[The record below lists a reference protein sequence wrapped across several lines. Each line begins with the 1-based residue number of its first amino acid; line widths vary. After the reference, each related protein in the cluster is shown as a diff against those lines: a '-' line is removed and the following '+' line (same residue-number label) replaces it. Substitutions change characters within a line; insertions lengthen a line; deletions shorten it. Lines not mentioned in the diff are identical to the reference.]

1 MKKQKHDGGFVAM
14 SVGAGLLIVLV
25 MASLAARYMGDY
37 LKSREWQVVAM
48 QTNRFTQA
56 VSSYVGKFYPTVLAS
71 ATTTTPAVVTTQ
83 MLKNTGLLPASF
95 SETNS
100 YGQQYQ
106 AMIVRNQQN
115 QELLQGMVV
124 SRGGHAMPFTA
135 LSQIS
140 KDITAGFGGYVED
153 GQTAVGAMR
162 SWRIPLS
169 SYGTSTGRGHLAVML
184 STDDLS
190 GAREDGDRLY
200 RFQVNGRPDL
210 NKMHTAIDMGGNNL
224 NSVGTVTASNVAGQ
238 NGNFGVSLVSNGPIT
253 AGGDI
258 RSTGGWI
265 VTRSGKGWMDETHG
279 GGLYMSDNDWLRI
292 LNNKGFYTGG
302 EIRGGK
308 IRSDGDV
315 SAGGILTLDK
325 INVASTACPVNG
337 AISRDTAG
345 ATLSCQ
351 SGIWSSYRLNFNI
364 QTFNVGKNVR
374 NQYIGVHAYCA
385 FLIHIIEW
393 WQTGEAPGT
402 FRLDIGVQDQGI
414 TEDTYLELERLI
426 SDAKPCSRHMIGMSI
441 NLQTS
446 GPHWVG
452 AASYLGEEITI
463 YPYINETIISGGT
476 AHEGGA
482 VHVIDTMRV
491 NP

>member
-1 MKKQKHDGGFVAM
+1 MKKQRHDGGFVAM
-14 SVGAGLLIVLV
+14 SVGAGLLVVLV
-25 MASLAARYMGDY
+25 MASLSSRYMSDY

-48 QTNRFTQA
+48 QTTRFTQA
-56 VSSYVGKFYPTVLAS
+56 ATSYVGRYYPTVLAS
-71 ATTTTPAVVTTQ
+71 ATTTTPVVVTPQ

-106 AMIVRNQQN
+106 AMIVRNPQN

-135 LSQIS
+135 LNQIS

-162 SWRIPLS
+162 SWRIALS

-210 NKMHTAIDMGGNNL
+210 NRMHTAIDMGGNNL
-224 NSVGTVTASNVAGQ
+224 NSVGTVTASNVAAQ
-238 NGNFGVSLVSNGPIT
+238 NGNFGVSLVSNGPVT

-302 EIRGGK
+302 EIRGGTV
-308 IRSDGDV
+308 RSDGNV
-315 SAGGILTLDK
+315 SAGGVLELEK
-325 INVASTACPVNG
+325 INVAGTHCDKDGSVSRTVTG
-337 AISRDTAG
+337 AP
-345 ATLSCQ
+345 LSCQ
-351 SGIWSSYRLNFNI
+351 SGLWRSSSPADGVYTSLGAFKGVYSGSNTTGKQIKIYALGGNPPPKKINFGNSDNCVN
-364 QTFNVGKNVR
+364 TFSLVASVGGYTVANSVDGNSQWNKSGSISFDVPDGSAFSVISN
-374 NQYIGVHAYCA
+374 GMMAYGCDY
-385 FLIHIIEW
+385 
-393 WQTGEAPGT
+393 GT
-402 FRLDIGVQDQGI
+402 FTVFRYQ
-414 TEDTYLELERLI
+414 
-426 SDAKPCSRHMIGMSI
+426 
-441 NLQTS
+441 
-446 GPHWVG
+446 
-452 AASYLGEEITI
+452 
-463 YPYINETIISGGT
+463 
-476 AHEGGA
+476 
-482 VHVIDTMRV
+482 
-491 NP
+491 

>member
-25 MASLAARYMGDY
+25 MASMAARYMGDY

-56 VSSYVGKFYPTVLAS
+56 ASSYVGRYYPTVLAS
-71 ATTTTPAVVTTQ
+71 ATTTTPVVVTAQ

-106 AMIVRNQQN
+106 AMVVRNPQY

-135 LSQIS
+135 LNQIS

-162 SWRIPLS
+162 SWRIALS
-169 SYGTSTGRGHLAVML
+169 SYGTRTGRGHLAVML

-210 NKMHTAIDMGGNNL
+210 NRMHTAIDMGGNNL
-224 NSVGTVTASNVAGQ
+224 NNVGTVTASNVAAQ
-238 NGNFGVSLVSNGPIT
+238 NGNFGVSLVSNGPVT

-308 IRSDGDV
+308 VRSDGNV
-315 SAGGILTLDK
+315 SVGGVLDLDQ
-325 INVASTACPVNG
+325 INVANTYCPKDGSVSRTATG
-337 AISRDTAG
+337 AP
-345 ATLSCQ
+345 LSCQ
-351 SGIWSSYRLNFNI
+351 SGIWASSEKMSLFEMAAGNDAC
-364 QTFNVGKNVR
+364 GK
-374 NQYIGVHAYCA
+374 YIYSKAYCP
-385 FLIHIIEW
+385 
-393 WQTGEAPGT
+393 TGKQ
-402 FRLDIGVQDQGI
+402 LV
-414 TEDTYLELERLI
+414 
-426 SDAKPCSRHMIGMSI
+426 
-441 NLQTS
+441 
-446 GPHWVG
+446 
-452 AASYLGEEITI
+452 
-463 YPYINETIISGGT
+463 SGGFILSKWS
-476 AHEGGA
+476 GGSGWNSPDLSMPSPSENA
-482 VHVIDTMRV
+482 WQIYTGGGVTGGTCMRAIAWCAK
-491 NP
+491 N

>member
-25 MASLAARYMGDY
+25 MASMAARYMGDY

-56 VSSYVGKFYPTVLAS
+56 ASSYVGRFYPTVLAA
-71 ATTTTPAVVTTQ
+71 ATTTKPVVVTSQ

-135 LSQIS
+135 LNQIS

-162 SWRIPLS
+162 SWRIALS

-224 NSVGTVTASNVAGQ
+224 NSVGTVTASNVAAQ
-238 NGNFGVSLVSNGPIT
+238 NGNFGVSLVSNGPVT

-308 IRSDGDV
+308 VRSDGDV
-315 SAGGILTLDK
+315 SVAGILTLDQ
-325 INVASTACPVNG
+325 INVAGTWCPTTG
-337 AISRDTAG
+337 AVSRTVKGDQLT
-345 ATLSCQ
+345 CQ
-351 SGIWSSYRLNFNI
+351 SGIWTSSEKMSLFEMAAGNDAC
-364 QTFNVGKNVR
+364 GK
-374 NQYIGVHAYCA
+374 YLYSKAYCP
-385 FLIHIIEW
+385 
-393 WQTGEAPGT
+393 TGKQ
-402 FRLDIGVQDQGI
+402 LV
-414 TEDTYLELERLI
+414 
-426 SDAKPCSRHMIGMSI
+426 
-441 NLQTS
+441 
-446 GPHWVG
+446 
-452 AASYLGEEITI
+452 
-463 YPYINETIISGGT
+463 SGGFILSKWS
-476 AHEGGA
+476 GGSGWNSPDLSMPSPPENA
-482 VHVIDTMRV
+482 WQIYTGGGVTGGTCMRAIAWCAK
-491 NP
+491 N

>member
-124 SRGGHAMPFTA
+124 SRGGHAMPFKA

-169 SYGTSTGRGHLAVML
+169 SYGTNTGRGHLAVML

-315 SAGGILTLDK
+315 SVGGILTLDK
-325 INVASTACPVNG
+325 INVAGTACPVNG

-351 SGIWSSYRLNFNI
+351 SGIWTSSEKMSLFEMATGNDAC
-364 QTFNVGKNVR
+364 GK
-374 NQYIGVHAYCA
+374 YIYSKAYCP
-385 FLIHIIEW
+385 
-393 WQTGEAPGT
+393 TGKQ
-402 FRLDIGVQDQGI
+402 LV
-414 TEDTYLELERLI
+414 
-426 SDAKPCSRHMIGMSI
+426 
-441 NLQTS
+441 
-446 GPHWVG
+446 
-452 AASYLGEEITI
+452 
-463 YPYINETIISGGT
+463 SGGFILSKWS
-476 AHEGGA
+476 GGSGWNSPDLSMPSPSENA
-482 VHVIDTMRV
+482 WQIYTGGGVTGGTCLRAIAWCAK
-491 NP
+491 N

>member
-25 MASLAARYMGDY
+25 MASMAARYMGDY

-56 VSSYVGKFYPTVLAS
+56 ASSYVGRYYPTVLAS
-71 ATTTTPAVVTTQ
+71 ATTNTPVVVTTQ

-135 LSQIS
+135 LNQIS

-162 SWRIPLS
+162 SWRIALS

-224 NSVGTVTASNVAGQ
+224 NSVGTVTASNVAAQ
-238 NGNFGVSLVSNGPIT
+238 NGNFGVSLVSNGPVT

-308 IRSDGDV
+308 VRSDGNV
-315 SAGGILTLDK
+315 SVGGVLDLDK
-325 INVASTACPVNG
+325 INVANTYCPKDGSVSRTATG
-337 AISRDTAG
+337 AP
-345 ATLSCQ
+345 LSCQ
-351 SGIWSSYRLNFNI
+351 SGIWKS
-364 QTFNVGKNVR
+364 
-374 NQYIGVHAYCA
+374 A
-385 FLIHIIEW
+385 
-393 WQTGEAPGT
+393 
-402 FRLDIGVQDQGI
+402 RLDLESFVVVGASGCNK
-414 TEDTYLELERLI
+414 TYSYATCPAGNKLLSGGFSLTYFSGNASNAYNAPDGSFPDVANNRWVVTGAG
-426 SDAKPCSRHMIGMSI
+426 SNNNCFAAYAMCSR
-441 NLQTS
+441 
-446 GPHWVG
+446 
-452 AASYLGEEITI
+452 
-463 YPYINETIISGGT
+463 
-476 AHEGGA
+476 
-482 VHVIDTMRV
+482 
-491 NP
+491 

>member
-25 MASLAARYMGDY
+25 MASMAARYMGDY

-56 VSSYVGKFYPTVLAS
+56 ASSYVGRFYPTVLAA
-71 ATTTTPAVVTTQ
+71 ATTTKPVVVTSL

-135 LSQIS
+135 LNQIS

-162 SWRIPLS
+162 SWRIALS

-200 RFQVNGRPDL
+200 RFQINGRPDL
-210 NKMHTAIDMGGNNL
+210 NKMHTSIDMGGNNL
-224 NSVGTVTASNVAGQ
+224 NAVGTVVANSATVNTVSGQ
-238 NGNFGVSLVSNGPIT
+238 SGSFSVSLVSNGPIT

-308 IRSDGDV
+308 VRSDGNV
-315 SAGGILTLDK
+315 SVGGVMELDK
-325 INVASTACPVNG
+325 INVADTHCDKDGSVSRTVTG
-337 AISRDTAG
+337 AP
-345 ATLSCQ
+345 LSCQ
-351 SGIWSSYRLNFNI
+351 SGIW
-364 QTFNVGKNVR
+364 VR
-374 NQYIGVHAYCA
+374 NGGSTVITGLIANGHQIPLPPGFLQNQCTWSVSNAQNPHGWKPNYYAGSVARADANRIVKCGYYDEYNFYSGTNRTDLSGQCSYIVSCH
-385 FLIHIIEW
+385 
-393 WQTGEAPGT
+393 
-402 FRLDIGVQDQGI
+402 
-414 TEDTYLELERLI
+414 
-426 SDAKPCSRHMIGMSI
+426 
-441 NLQTS
+441 
-446 GPHWVG
+446 
-452 AASYLGEEITI
+452 
-463 YPYINETIISGGT
+463 
-476 AHEGGA
+476 
-482 VHVIDTMRV
+482 
-491 NP
+491 

>member
-1 MKKQKHDGGFVAM
+1 MKKQKQDGGFVAM

-25 MASLAARYMGDY
+25 MASMAARYMGDY

-56 VSSYVGKFYPTVLAS
+56 ASSYVGRYYPTVLAS
-71 ATTTTPAVVTTQ
+71 ATTTKPVVVTSQ

-135 LSQIS
+135 LNQIS

-162 SWRIPLS
+162 SWRIALS

-224 NSVGTVTASNVAGQ
+224 NSVGTVTASNIASQ
-238 NGNFGVSLVSNGPIT
+238 NGNFGVSLVSNGPVT

-308 IRSDGDV
+308 VRSDGDV
-315 SAGGILTLDK
+315 SVGGVLDLDK
-325 INVASTACPVNG
+325 INVANTYCPKDGSVSRTATG
-337 AISRDTAG
+337 AP
-345 ATLSCQ
+345 LSCQ
-351 SGIWSSYRLNFNI
+351 SGLWAKATLDALK
-364 QTFNVGKNVR
+364 TVVGN
-374 NQYIGVHAYCA
+374 NACGAGATSIANC
-385 FLIHIIEW
+385 
-393 WQTGEAPGT
+393 PSGT
-402 FRLDIGVQDQGI
+402 
-414 TEDTYLELERLI
+414 RLI
-426 SDAKPCSRHMIGMSI
+426 SGGWKLTAW
-441 NLQTS
+441 S
-446 GPHWVG
+446 GDGVQNAPDTNMPRSNSSWYIITG
-452 AASYLGEEITI
+452 GSMKGGQCLAA
-463 YPYINETIISGGT
+463 
-476 AHEGGA
+476 
-482 VHVIDTMRV
+482 VV
-491 NP
+491 NCAN

>member
-25 MASLAARYMGDY
+25 MASMAARYMGDY

-56 VSSYVGKFYPTVLAS
+56 ATSYVGRYYPTVLAS
-71 ATTTTPAVVTTQ
+71 ATTTTPVVVTTQ

-135 LSQIS
+135 LNQIS
-140 KDITAGFGGYVED
+140 KDITAVFGGYVED

-162 SWRIPLS
+162 SWRIALS
-169 SYGTSTGRGHLAVML
+169 SYGTSTGRGHLAVLL

-224 NSVGTVTASNVAGQ
+224 NNAGTVAAQ
-238 NGNFGVSLVSNGPIT
+238 NGNFGVSLVSNGQVT

-279 GGLYMSDNDWLRI
+279 GGFYMSDNDWVRSV
-292 LNNKGFYTGG
+292 NNKGIYTGG
-302 EIRGGK
+302 QLKGGSV
-308 IRSDGDV
+308 RSDSDLA
-315 SAGGILTLDK
+315 AGGILKLDQV
-325 INVASTACPVNG
+325 NVAGTWCPQNG
-337 AISRDTAG
+337 AISHDSTG
-345 ATLSCQ
+345 GILSCQ
-351 SGIWSSYRLNFNI
+351 SGRWKSNNTADTRVVWGNSACYPSDAPSVAVCPAGTQVTGCGYALNRFWGGTNAPDSFSPAADGSAC
-364 QTFNVGKNVR
+364 TLNVGK
-374 NQYIGVHAYCA
+374 
-385 FLIHIIEW
+385 
-393 WQTGEAPGT
+393 APQAC
-402 FRLDIGVQDQGI
+402 FKV
-414 TEDTYLELERLI
+414 
-426 SDAKPCSRHMIGMSI
+426 
-441 NLQTS
+441 
-446 GPHWVG
+446 W
-452 AASYLGEEITI
+452 AAC
-463 YPYINETIISGGT
+463 
-476 AHEGGA
+476 
-482 VHVIDTMRV
+482 R
-491 NP
+491 

>member
-14 SVGAGLLIVLV
+14 SVGAGLLIVLM
-25 MASLAARYMGDY
+25 MASMAARYMGDY

-56 VSSYVGKFYPTVLAS
+56 ASSYVGRFYPTVLS
-71 ATTTTPAVVTTQ
+71 TATTTTPVVVTSQ

-106 AMIVRNQQN
+106 AMIVRNPQN

-124 SRGGHAMPFTA
+124 SRGGHAMPFKA

-140 KDITAGFGGYVED
+140 KDITAGFGGYIED
-153 GQTAVGAMR
+153 GQTATGAMR
-162 SWRIPLS
+162 SWRIALS
-169 SYGTSTGRGHLAVML
+169 SYGTSSGRGHLAVLL

-224 NSVGTVTASNVAGQ
+224 NSVGTVTASNVAAQ
-238 NGNFGVSLVSNGPIT
+238 NGNFGVSLVSNGPVT

-308 IRSDGDV
+308 VRSEGDV

-325 INVASTACPVNG
+325 INVAGTSCPTTG
-337 AISRDTAG
+337 AISRTATG
-345 ATLSCQ
+345 AQLSCQ
-351 SGIWSSYRLNFNI
+351 SGVWTLI
-364 QTFNVGKNVR
+364 GKISLFEMVAGNDACGKYV
-374 NQYIGVHAYCA
+374 YSKAYC
-385 FLIHIIEW
+385 
-393 WQTGEAPGT
+393 P
-402 FRLDIGVQDQGI
+402 
-414 TEDTYLELERLI
+414 
-426 SDAKPCSRHMIGMSI
+426 
-441 NLQTS
+441 S
-446 GPHWVG
+446 GK
-452 AASYLGEEITI
+452 AL
-463 YPYINETIISGGT
+463 ISGGYVLSKWT
-476 AHEGGA
+476 GGNDWNSPDLSMPSVSDNA
-482 VHVIDTMRV
+482 WQIYSGGGVTGGTCMRAIAWCAK
-491 NP
+491 N

>member
-124 SRGGHAMPFTA
+124 SRGGHAMPFKA

-162 SWRIPLS
+162 SWRIALS

-308 IRSDGDV
+308 IRADGDV

-325 INVASTACPVNG
+325 INVAGTACPVNG

-351 SGIWSSYRLNFNI
+351 SGLWRSFGPEDGNYAYLGAFKGVFSGNNTTGKPFKLYVWGGNPPPRKINFGNADNCVNTFSLTASVGG
-364 QTFNVGKNVR
+364 QTVAHSIDGNSEWQKSGSFSFDVPNGASFSITSN
-374 NQYIGVHAYCA
+374 GMMAYGCDY
-385 FLIHIIEW
+385 
-393 WQTGEAPGT
+393 GT
-402 FRLDIGVQDQGI
+402 FSVFRYQ
-414 TEDTYLELERLI
+414 
-426 SDAKPCSRHMIGMSI
+426 
-441 NLQTS
+441 
-446 GPHWVG
+446 
-452 AASYLGEEITI
+452 
-463 YPYINETIISGGT
+463 
-476 AHEGGA
+476 
-482 VHVIDTMRV
+482 
-491 NP
+491 

>member
-25 MASLAARYMGDY
+25 MASMAARYMGDY

-56 VSSYVGKFYPTVLAS
+56 ATSYVGRYYPTVLAS
-71 ATTTTPAVVTTQ
+71 ATTTTPVVVTTQ

-135 LSQIS
+135 LNQIS

-162 SWRIPLS
+162 SWRIALS
-169 SYGTSTGRGHLAVML
+169 SYGTSTGRGHLAVLL

-224 NSVGTVTASNVAGQ
+224 NNAGTVAAQ
-238 NGNFGVSLVSNGPIT
+238 NGNFGVSLVSNGQVT

-279 GGLYMSDNDWLRI
+279 GGFYMSDNDWVRSV
-292 LNNKGFYTGG
+292 NNKGIYTGG
-302 EIRGGK
+302 QLKGGSV
-308 IRSDGDV
+308 RSDSDLA
-315 SAGGILTLDK
+315 AGGILKLDQV
-325 INVASTACPVNG
+325 NVAGTWCPQNG
-337 AISRDTAG
+337 AISHDSTG
-345 ATLSCQ
+345 GILSCQ
-351 SGIWSSYRLNFNI
+351 SGRWKSNNTADTRVVWGNSACYPSDAPSVAVCPAGTQVTGCGYALNRFWGGTNAPDSFSPAADGSAC
-364 QTFNVGKNVR
+364 TLNVGK
-374 NQYIGVHAYCA
+374 
-385 FLIHIIEW
+385 
-393 WQTGEAPGT
+393 APQAC
-402 FRLDIGVQDQGI
+402 FKV
-414 TEDTYLELERLI
+414 
-426 SDAKPCSRHMIGMSI
+426 
-441 NLQTS
+441 
-446 GPHWVG
+446 W
-452 AASYLGEEITI
+452 AAC
-463 YPYINETIISGGT
+463 
-476 AHEGGA
+476 
-482 VHVIDTMRV
+482 R
-491 NP
+491 

>member
-25 MASLAARYMGDY
+25 MASMAARYMGDY

-56 VSSYVGKFYPTVLAS
+56 ASSYVGRYYPTVLAS
-71 ATTTTPAVVTTQ
+71 ATTTTPVVVTTQ

-106 AMIVRNQQN
+106 AMVVRNPQN

-135 LSQIS
+135 LNQIS

-162 SWRIPLS
+162 SWRIALS

-224 NSVGTVTASNVAGQ
+224 NSVGTVTASNVAAQ
-238 NGNFGVSLVSNGPIT
+238 NGNFGVSLVSNGPVT

-308 IRSDGDV
+308 VRSDGNV
-315 SAGGILTLDK
+315 SVGGVLDLDQ
-325 INVASTACPVNG
+325 INVANTYCPKDGSVSRTATG
-337 AISRDTAG
+337 AP
-345 ATLSCQ
+345 LSCQ
-351 SGIWSSYRLNFNI
+351 SGIWKSASLDLDSFVVVGASGCNKTYSYATCPAGNKLLSGGYSLTYFSGNASN
-364 QTFNVGKNVR
+364 
-374 NQYIGVHAYCA
+374 AYNA
-385 FLIHIIEW
+385 PDGSFPDVANNRW
-393 WQTGEAPGT
+393 VVTGAGSNNNC
-402 FRLDIGVQDQGI
+402 FSA
-414 TEDTYLELERLI
+414 Y
-426 SDAKPCSRHMIGMSI
+426 AMCSR
-441 NLQTS
+441 
-446 GPHWVG
+446 
-452 AASYLGEEITI
+452 
-463 YPYINETIISGGT
+463 
-476 AHEGGA
+476 
-482 VHVIDTMRV
+482 
-491 NP
+491 

>member
-25 MASLAARYMGDY
+25 MASMAARYMGDY

-56 VSSYVGKFYPTVLAS
+56 ASSYVGRFYPTVLAA
-71 ATTTTPAVVTTQ
+71 ATTTKPVVVTSQ

-135 LSQIS
+135 LNQIS

-162 SWRIPLS
+162 SWRIALS

-308 IRSDGDV
+308 IRADGDV

-325 INVASTACPVNG
+325 INVAGTACPVNG

-351 SGIWSSYRLNFNI
+351 SGLWRSPSPADGVYTSLGAFKGVYSGSNTTGKQIKIYALGGNPPPKKINFGNSDNCVN
-364 QTFNVGKNVR
+364 TFSLVASVGGYTVANSVDGNSQWNKSGSISFDVPDGSAFSVISN
-374 NQYIGVHAYCA
+374 GMMAYGCDY
-385 FLIHIIEW
+385 
-393 WQTGEAPGT
+393 GT
-402 FRLDIGVQDQGI
+402 FTVFRYQ
-414 TEDTYLELERLI
+414 
-426 SDAKPCSRHMIGMSI
+426 
-441 NLQTS
+441 
-446 GPHWVG
+446 
-452 AASYLGEEITI
+452 
-463 YPYINETIISGGT
+463 
-476 AHEGGA
+476 
-482 VHVIDTMRV
+482 
-491 NP
+491 

>member
-25 MASLAARYMGDY
+25 MASMAARYMGEY

-56 VSSYVGKFYPTVLAS
+56 ASSYVGRYYPTVLAS
-71 ATTTTPAVVTTQ
+71 ATTNTPVLVTTQ

-135 LSQIS
+135 LNQIS

-162 SWRIPLS
+162 SWRIALS

-200 RFQVNGRPDL
+200 RFQINGRPDL

-224 NSVGTVTASNVAGQ
+224 NSVGTVTASNVAAQ
-238 NGNFGVSLVSNGPIT
+238 NGNFGVSLVSNGPVT

-308 IRSDGDV
+308 VRSDGDV
-315 SAGGILTLDK
+315 SVAGILTLDK
-325 INVASTACPVNG
+325 INVAGTWCPTTG
-337 AISRDTAG
+337 AVSR
-345 ATLSCQ
+345 TLKGDQLTCQ
-351 SGIWSSYRLNFNI
+351 SGIWQSGHSGGSVTRSATNSLTMAAPENYEFINISIASKFNPRDGSHI
-364 QTFNVGKNVR
+364 SNALFNVIINGVVIAQINNTTTVKKGGSRGHYWGYQTTAVTQR
-374 NQYIGVHAYCA
+374 MYHYPVHNQDVIQVMFVSGNLHDSS
-385 FLIHIIEW
+385 
-393 WQTGEAPGT
+393 
-402 FRLDIGVQDQGI
+402 DIQVS
-414 TEDTYLELERLI
+414 L
-426 SDAKPCSRHMIGMSI
+426 SF
-441 NLQTS
+441 
-446 GPHWVG
+446 
-452 AASYLGEEITI
+452 
-463 YPYINETIISGGT
+463 
-476 AHEGGA
+476 
-482 VHVIDTMRV
+482 
-491 NP
+491 

>member
-1 MKKQKHDGGFVAM
+1 MKKQRHDGGFVAM
-14 SVGAGLLIVLV
+14 SVGAGLLVVLV
-25 MASLAARYMGDY
+25 MASLSSRYMSDY

-48 QTNRFTQA
+48 QTTRFTQA
-56 VSSYVGKFYPTVLAS
+56 ATSYVGRYYPTVLAS
-71 ATTTTPAVVTTQ
+71 ATTTTPVVVTPQ

-106 AMIVRNQQN
+106 AMIVRNPQN

-135 LSQIS
+135 LNQIS

-162 SWRIPLS
+162 SWRIALS

-210 NKMHTAIDMGGNNL
+210 NRMHTAIDMGGNNL
-224 NSVGTVTASNVAGQ
+224 NSVGTVTASNVAAQ
-238 NGNFGVSLVSNGPIT
+238 NGNFGVSLVSNGPVT

-308 IRSDGDV
+308 VRSDGNV
-315 SAGGILTLDK
+315 SAGGVLELEK
-325 INVASTACPVNG
+325 INVAGTHCDKDGSVSRTVTG
-337 AISRDTAG
+337 AP
-345 ATLSCQ
+345 LSCQ
-351 SGIWSSYRLNFNI
+351 SGLWRSPGPEDGVYAYLGSFKGVFSGNNTTGKPFKLYVWGGNPPPRKINFGNADNCVN
-364 QTFNVGKNVR
+364 TFSLTASVGGYTVAHSIDGNSEWQKSGSFSFDVPD
-374 NQYIGVHAYCA
+374 GVSFSITSNGMMEYGCDY
-385 FLIHIIEW
+385 
-393 WQTGEAPGT
+393 GT
-402 FRLDIGVQDQGI
+402 FSV
-414 TEDTYLELERLI
+414 
-426 SDAKPCSRHMIGMSI
+426 SRY
-441 NLQTS
+441 Q
-446 GPHWVG
+446 
-452 AASYLGEEITI
+452 
-463 YPYINETIISGGT
+463 
-476 AHEGGA
+476 
-482 VHVIDTMRV
+482 
-491 NP
+491 

>member
-71 ATTTTPAVVTTQ
+71 ATTTTPAVVTAQ

-162 SWRIPLS
+162 SWRIALS
-169 SYGTSTGRGHLAVML
+169 SYGTSTGKGHLAVML

-308 IRSDGDV
+308 IRADGDV

-325 INVASTACPVNG
+325 INVAGTACPVNG

-351 SGIWSSYRLNFNI
+351 SGIWRSLVPADGVYAYLGAFKGVFSGNNTTGKQFKIYVRGGNPPPKKINFGNSDNCSNTFSLTATVGGHTVANSIDGNSQWQKSGSIVFDVPNGSSFSITSNGMMDFGCDY
-364 QTFNVGKNVR
+364 
-374 NQYIGVHAYCA
+374 
-385 FLIHIIEW
+385 
-393 WQTGEAPGT
+393 GT
-402 FRLDIGVQDQGI
+402 FSVFRYQ
-414 TEDTYLELERLI
+414 
-426 SDAKPCSRHMIGMSI
+426 
-441 NLQTS
+441 
-446 GPHWVG
+446 
-452 AASYLGEEITI
+452 
-463 YPYINETIISGGT
+463 
-476 AHEGGA
+476 
-482 VHVIDTMRV
+482 
-491 NP
+491 

>member
-14 SVGAGLLIVLV
+14 SVGAGLLIVLM
-25 MASLAARYMGDY
+25 MASMAARYMGDY

-56 VSSYVGKFYPTVLAS
+56 ASSYVGRFYPTVLAS
-71 ATTTTPAVVTTQ
+71 ATTTTPVVVTTQ

-106 AMIVRNQQN
+106 AMIVRNPQN

-124 SRGGHAMPFTA
+124 SRGGHAMPFKA

-140 KDITAGFGGYVED
+140 KDITAGFGGYIED
-153 GQTAVGAMR
+153 GQTATGAMR
-162 SWRIPLS
+162 SWRIALS
-169 SYGTSTGRGHLAVML
+169 SYGTSSGRGHLAVML

-224 NSVGTVTASNVAGQ
+224 NSVGTVTASNVAAQ
-238 NGNFGVSLVSNGPIT
+238 NGNFGVSLVSNGPVT

-308 IRSDGDV
+308 VRSEGDV

-325 INVASTACPVNG
+325 INVAGTSCPTTG
-337 AISRDTAG
+337 AISRTATG
-345 ATLSCQ
+345 AQLSCQ
-351 SGIWSSYRLNFNI
+351 SGLWKGMAGSTVKTGLIANGQQIPLPPGFSQNQCSWSVSNAQNPHGWKPNYYAGSVAYVDINRIVKCGYYDEYNFYVGTNRTDLSGQCSY
-364 QTFNVGKNVR
+364 
-374 NQYIGVHAYCA
+374 
-385 FLIHIIEW
+385 
-393 WQTGEAPGT
+393 
-402 FRLDIGVQDQGI
+402 
-414 TEDTYLELERLI
+414 
-426 SDAKPCSRHMIGMSI
+426 
-441 NLQTS
+441 
-446 GPHWVG
+446 
-452 AASYLGEEITI
+452 
-463 YPYINETIISGGT
+463 IISCQ
-476 AHEGGA
+476 
-482 VHVIDTMRV
+482 
-491 NP
+491 

>member
-1 MKKQKHDGGFVAM
+1 MPIRYLGVGSKQIH
-14 SVGAGLLIVLV
+14 
-25 MASLAARYMGDY
+25 Y
-37 LKSREWQVVAM
+37 
-48 QTNRFTQA
+48 
-56 VSSYVGKFYPTVLAS
+56 
-71 ATTTTPAVVTTQ
+71 
-83 MLKNTGLLPASF
+83 
-95 SETNS
+95 
-100 YGQQYQ
+100 
-106 AMIVRNQQN
+106 
-115 QELLQGMVV
+115 
-124 SRGGHAMPFTA
+124 TA

-385 FLIHIIEW
+385 W
-393 WQTGEAPGT
+393 
-402 FRLDIGVQDQGI
+402 
-414 TEDTYLELERLI
+414 TYLNGSPLGGFQEIHSNGSNGWYI
-426 SDAKPCSRHMIGMSI
+426 SNYRWG
-441 NLQTS
+441 N
-446 GPHWVG
+446 
-452 AASYLGEEITI
+452 YE
-463 YPYINETIISGGT
+463 SGGT
-476 AHEGGA
+476 ISVTCLNLPGA
-482 VHVIDTMRV
+482 GL
-491 NP
+491 